1 MINNPIALNVKSI
14 KKQFA
19 IVTAVK
25 DLSFQ
30 IRRGEI
36 FALLGP
42 NGAGKTTTVRM
53 LLDFFKPD
61 KGVIEYFLSDNQLPQ
76 KPSPSE
82 IGYLP
87 EERGLYLEM
96 PIIKTLTYLGVIRGI
111 EKKDVLNGVEH
122 WLKKLDLYERR
133 NEKLINLSKGNQ
145 QKIQFIAAILH
156 KPLFLILDEP
166 FSGFDPINQEIFL
179 SLIKELQ
186 MNGTTI
192 LLSAHQMHLVER
204 VADRVLLMN
213 NGKMI
218 AYGDLDSIRSE
229 HYAEEKLIVTLNEK
243 PDLEILKQNPSI
255 KKIELLNE
263 AQIEFYLKRKDAISE
278 LLNKIS
284 LIHTILYIK
293 TEQIS
298 LHDIFI
304 EKVKNDKERNHSN
317 A

>member
-284 LIHTILYIK
+284 LIHTILSIK

>member
-263 AQIEFYLKRKDAISE
+263 TQIEFYLKRKDAISE

>member
-111 EKKDVLNGVEH
+111 EKKDVLKGVEH

-263 AQIEFYLKRKDAISE
+263 TQIEFYLKRKDAISE

-284 LIHTILYIK
+284 LIHTILSIK